1 MNPDILSDMPLSYR
15 KIVPVLL
22 PYPFKEPFDY
32 IIPHDLKVEKII
44 PGTLVIVPLNQRK
57 EIGVV
62 WQDHVLSGNLS
73 LLSTPKKEK
82 RKLKEII
89 SILPIQ
95 PLPRVLMQF
104 IDWMANYNFTESG
117 SVLAMAIRNIRTQI
131 GRAHV

>member
-15 KIVPVLL
+15 KTVPVLL

-104 IDWMANYNFTESG
+104 IDWMANYNFTE
-117 SVLAMAIRNIRTQI
+117 
-131 GRAHV
+131 